1 MNSAEKTVVIAT
13 GNAHKVEEFNRLAA
27 DAGLK
32 NVRFISA
39 KDCVPGGMPH
49 VVEDSGT
56 FEGNA
61 RLKAIALRKIVP
73 ENYFVMADDSGL
85 CVDILNGAPGVE
97 TAYYAGPDATH
108 AENRA
113 KLVRALDGIPP
124 EKRGAHFYCLLF
136 LITPENEEKIF
147 DGACQGFISE
157 NERDAG
163 FGFGYDPVFLPAG
176 YDKTFAELS
185 GEIKDRLS
193 HRGNAFAA
201 LTHYF
206 ANDAEKNRLPVTDSA
221 DAKRRKSA

>member
-1 MNSAEKTVVIAT
+1 MNSAEKIVVIAT

-27 DAGLK
+27 VAGLS

-39 KDCVPGGMPH
+39 KDCVPGGMPP

-61 RLKAIALRKIVP
+61 RLKASALKKCVP

-85 CVDILNGAPGVE
+85 CVDFLNGAPGVE
-97 TAYYAGPDATH
+97 TAYYAGPNATH
-108 AENRA
+108 AENRT
-113 KLVRALDGIPP
+113 KLLAALNGVP
-124 EKRGAHFYCLLF
+124 ETKRKARFYCLLF
-136 LITPENEEKIF
+136 LITPENCEVVF
-147 DGACQGFISE
+147 DGTCEGLIAES
-157 NERDAG
+157 ERDDG
-163 FGFGYDPVFLPAG
+163 FGFGYDPVFVPAG

-193 HRGNAFAA
+193 HRGNAFEK

-206 ANDAEKNRLPVTDSA
+206 RS
-221 DAKRRKSA
+221 

>member
-1 MNSAEKTVVIAT
+1 MNSAEKIVVIAT

-27 DAGLK
+27 DSGLQ

-39 KDCVPGGMPH
+39 KDCIPGGMPP
-49 VVEDSGT
+49 VVEDAGT

-61 RLKAIALRKIVP
+61 RLKALALRKLVP

-85 CVDILNGAPGVE
+85 CVDFLDGAPGVE
-97 TAYYAGPDATH
+97 TAYYAGANASH

-113 KLVRALDGIPP
+113 KLLSALEGIPA

-136 LITPENEEKIF
+136 LITPESTEEIF
-147 DGACQGFISE
+147 DGRCEGFISE
-157 NERDAG
+157 SERDSG
-163 FGFGYDPVFLPAG
+163 FGFGYDPVFVPAG

-185 GEIKDRLS
+185 GAIKDSLS

-201 LTHYF
+201 L
-206 ANDAEKNRLPVTDSA
+206 S
-221 DAKRRKSA
+221 RRFNCR

>member
-1 MNSAEKTVVIAT
+1 MKSAEKIVVIAT

-27 DAGLK
+27 EAGLT

-61 RLKAIALRKIVP
+61 RLKALALKKIVP
-73 ENYFVMADDSGL
+73 ANYGVMADDSGL
-85 CVDILNGAPGVE
+85 CVDFLDGAPGVE
-97 TAYYAGPDATH
+97 TAYYAGANATH

-113 KLVRALDGIPP
+113 KLLNALDRVPA

-136 LITPENEEKIF
+136 LITPEGSEEIF
-147 DGACQGFISE
+147 DGTCRGFIAES
-157 NERDAG
+157 ERDDG
-163 FGFGYDPVFLPAG
+163 FGFGYDPIFVPAG
-176 YDKTFAELS
+176 YDKTFAELP

-193 HRGNAFAA
+193 HRGNAFGKLAQA
-201 LTHYF
+201 FL
-206 ANDAEKNRLPVTDSA
+206 AEGN
-221 DAKRRKSA
+221 